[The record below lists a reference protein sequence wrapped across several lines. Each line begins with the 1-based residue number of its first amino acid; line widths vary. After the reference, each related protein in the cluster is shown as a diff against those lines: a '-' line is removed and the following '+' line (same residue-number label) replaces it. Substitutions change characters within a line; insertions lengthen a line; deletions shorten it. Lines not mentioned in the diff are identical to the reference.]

1 MNSVSDESLPLGE
14 PPLVEHPTPNGV
26 IEIAQR
32 LVGFPFTPPD
42 VKLKDDALS
51 SSKDWFTKHD
61 KNEIDGLDTLDFHA
75 SSGPQSVGVVP
86 KLHNTSAGIE
96 IYQLPLTSSKETF
109 ENTEGPYRPGITK
122 KYSNKRSGKKVAKFK
137 VGTMAES
144 GLACFYVSRLLG
156 HLVEVPPAT
165 YRTMDV
171 QEFEKVGEQA
181 RTTGHPSCTEAW
193 ANLRAMV
200 KSGNQKVVLP
210 DGKLVF
216 GSLAQN
222 PRGENS
228 SPEDYWTVGAI
239 RGHSFYRVL
248 SSKPPVANTLNL
260 NDTSCLQDL
269 ALAQDMARGVI
280 LDSIFRQ
287 VDRLGNI
294 SIAVLQHYVTNKGKV
309 KWDDKVSDKD
319 KAEAVS
325 PFHPLKRIMYKD
337 NDDGMMWGTNSISVT
352 PILNET
358 HHVDQTIYSR
368 LQWLAGLMQDSEPG
382 SDAKIKDYFVNAV
395 HISVDNYDKLKAS
408 LIKQATSLKSRV
420 DSKDILVDLDFEGTM
435 KKLYAKEV
443 EDAQGKKSDDTE
455 PVVPSPPP
463 DNVTPAPTPQESD
476 LNTPR
481 QREITEHTAPNGTV
495 ELATRP
501 ATFPGHPEIYSKK
514 DIEKEKELAEI
525 DFYDGKTKDGL
536 DIVLVPKTY
545 STSPGLN
552 VHAVKL
558 PPGTSR
564 LSYAEAHATKSQ
576 PSGDEVIA
584 KYKQSIPNHFT
595 YSPSILGYYHLSR
608 FLDAGHVEPAIVRTM
623 DLDAHKPLADLGKAK
638 AVGSNNRNQW
648 TELRALDDAHS
659 NPRVYTQD
667 GKQLYGALQVNPSGE
682 QSYPHLSDLAGAG
695 AFAAS
700 SEFAKLTDP
709 NPLKL
714 NYKDASGKLNQ
725 AAVQQL
731 VQVRDLSDM
740 LLMDFIM
747 SQADRF
753 SGNMHSEKVYLWVEN
768 GILKT
773 ETKKSDPAKVAEQ
786 LKQIPSGAV
795 VVDRMIMK
803 DNDAGLISGN
813 SVKSYHLLEKLS
825 HLDSKTYDRLLDL
838 QKELQKP
845 EVAQWYQTEILF
857 TPADFKT
864 MKDNVDQ
871 AVAILTAREDKGLF
885 LDANVAAALASEDKH
900 PEPTPESND
909 VVSTTLALAGSVG
922 RWEKG
927 ARNLQADVETVQ
939 RLLEAAAQRLQAPE
953 LDPKGV
959 DGKIA
964 QQSAKSNTVAA
975 IEAFQSRSN
984 ISITGLIEPDSQ
996 AWQALL
1002 QGAGSTE
1009 PDAGSTTTPQ
1019 VLITG
1024 SVGRW
1029 EKGAGNLPTDVET
1042 VQRLLEAAAQR
1053 LQASELDPKG
1063 VDGKI
1068 ARLPKKSNTV
1078 VAIEAFQSRFNI
1090 SIDGLIEPGSQTWQ
1104 ALLQA
1109 AGSN

>member
-1 MNSVSDESLPLGE
+1 MSSASDESLPLGD

-26 IEIAQR
+26 TEIAQR
-32 LVGFPFTPPD
+32 LSAFPFTPPD
-42 VKLKDDALS
+42 VKFKDDEALS
-51 SSKDWFTKHD
+51 VSKDWFTKHD
-61 KNEIDGLDTLDFHA
+61 KNEIDQLDSLDFHA

-96 IYQLPLTSSKETF
+96 IYELPPTLSKETF
-109 ENTEGPYRPGITK
+109 EKTEGPYRPGITK

-171 QEFEKVGEQA
+171 QEFAKVGEQA

-200 KSGNQKVVLP
+200 KSGKPKVVLP

-248 SSKPPVANTLNL
+248 SSRSPVANTLNL
-260 NDTSCLQDL
+260 NDTGCLQDL
-269 ALAQDMARGVI
+269 ALAQDMTRGVI

-294 SIAVLQHYVTNKGKV
+294 SVAVLQHYVTNKGKV

-319 KAEAVS
+319 KTEAVS
-325 PFHPLKRIMYKD
+325 PFHSLKRIMYKD

-358 HHVDQTIYSR
+358 HHIDQTIYNR
-368 LQWLAGLMQDSEPG
+368 LQWLAGLMRDSEPG
-382 SDAKIKDYFVNAV
+382 SDARIKDYFVNVV
-395 HISVDNYDKLKAS
+395 HISADNYDKLKAS
-408 LIKQATSLKSRV
+408 LVKQAESLKSRV
-420 DSKDILVDLDFEGTM
+420 DSKDILLDLDFEGTM

-443 EDAQGKKSDDTE
+443 EAAHGEKSDGPE
-455 PVVPSPPP
+455 PVTPSPPP
-463 DNVTPAPTPQESD
+463 DNSPPSPTPQQPD
-476 LNTPR
+476 LNAPR
-481 QREITEHTAPNGTV
+481 EREITQHTAPNGTV
-495 ELATRP
+495 ELAIRP

-525 DFYDGKTKDGL
+525 DFYNGKTKDGL
-536 DIVLVPKTY
+536 DIVLIPKTY

-558 PPGTSR
+558 RAGVSR
-564 LSYAEAHATKSQ
+564 LNYAAAHATKAQ
-576 PSGDEVIA
+576 PSGDRIIA
-584 KYKQSIPNHFT
+584 KYKQTIPTHFT

-608 FLDAGHVEPAIVRTM
+608 FLDTGHVEPAIVRTM
-623 DLDAHKPLADLGKAK
+623 DVAAHKPLADLGKAN
-638 AVGSNNRNQW
+638 AIGSNNRKQW
-648 TELRALDDAHS
+648 TELRALDEAHS
-659 NPRVYTQD
+659 NRALYTED
-667 GKQLYGALQVNPSGE
+667 GKQLCGVLQANPTGE
-682 QSYPHLSDLAGAG
+682 ESYPHLSDLGGAA

-700 SEFAKLTDP
+700 SEFGKVT
-709 NPLKL
+709 NPKPL
-714 NYKDASGKLNQ
+714 NLSYKDTNGKLNQ
-725 AAVQQL
+725 AAVQQI
-731 VQVRDLSDM
+731 VQIRDLSDM
-740 LLMDFIM
+740 VLMDFIM

-753 SGNMHSEKVYLWVEN
+753 SGNMHSEKVYVWIEN
-768 GILKT
+768 GVLKQKK
-773 ETKKSDPAKVAEQ
+773 KKSDSAKASEQ
-786 LKQIPSGAV
+786 LKEIPPEAV
-795 VVDRMIMK
+795 LVNRIIMK
-803 DNDAGLISGN
+803 DNDAGLVSGN
-813 SVKSYHLLEKLS
+813 SAKSYHLLEKIS
-825 HLDSKTYDRLLDL
+825 HMDSKTYNRLLDL

-845 EVAQWYQTEILF
+845 EVVQWYQTELVF
-857 TPADFKT
+857 TPADFTT
-864 MKDNVDQ
+864 MKNNVDQ
-871 AVAILTAREDKGLF
+871 AVGILAARKDKGLF
-885 LDANVAAALASEDKH
+885 LDANVGAALAAEDKQE
-900 PEPTPESND
+900 PEAETEPESNNVD
-909 VVSTTLALAGSVG
+909 STSLALTDSVG

-927 ARNLQADVETVQ
+927 ARNIQADVETVQ
-939 RLLEAAAQRLQAPE
+939 HLLQAAAERLQAPE

-964 QQSAKSNTVAA
+964 RQSAKSNTVAA

-984 ISITGLIEPDSQ
+984 ISI
-996 AWQALL
+996 
-1002 QGAGSTE
+1002 
-1009 PDAGSTTTPQ
+1009 
-1019 VLITG
+1019 
-1024 SVGRW
+1024 
-1029 EKGAGNLPTDVET
+1029 
-1042 VQRLLEAAAQR
+1042 
-1053 LQASELDPKG
+1053 
-1063 VDGKI
+1063 
-1068 ARLPKKSNTV
+1068 
-1078 VAIEAFQSRFNI
+1078 
-1090 SIDGLIEPGSQTWQ
+1090 DGLIEPGSQTWR

-1109 AGSN
+1109 AGDT